1 MLLPRR
7 LNYPSLHSLRF
18 FPFQPPSPDLNL
30 KGWWMAIDEVINR
43 GGGGVAMMPEKV
55 RLGGSEG
62 GVNKKTQ
69 L

>member
-1 MLLPRR
+1 MPIKLP
-7 LNYPSLHSLRF
+7 LSPVYSLRF

-43 GGGGVAMMPEKV
+43 GGGGAMMPEKV